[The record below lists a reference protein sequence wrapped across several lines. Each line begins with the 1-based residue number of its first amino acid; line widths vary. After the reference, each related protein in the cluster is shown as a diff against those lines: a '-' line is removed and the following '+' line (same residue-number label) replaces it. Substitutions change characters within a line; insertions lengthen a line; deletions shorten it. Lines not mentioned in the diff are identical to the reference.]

1 MTAIVKELY
10 LLGAQRIEV
19 VFGPTEFSW
28 SSQYVCDTR
37 APVDTNTLLSSP
49 QGSLVLPRPDCCF
62 AGILRELR
70 FVPNFA
76 LRASCFG
83 RLNGRAAG

>member
-10 LLGAQRIEV
+10 LLGDQQIEV

-28 SSQYVCDTR
+28 SSQCVCGTR

-49 QGSLVLPRPDCCF
+49 QRSLVLPQPDCCF

-70 FVPNFA
+70 FVPNFE
-76 LRASCFG
+76 LRVSYFG
-83 RLNGRAAG
+83 RLNGRAVG